1 MADLF
6 TITTARVRLSWS
18 GPAAPPGAADGGLV
32 VEPVAGPAKVRLG
45 DGAVHTVDERWTGTL
60 RLVEEAAYP
69 VLLRSHNGEPVA
81 LHHRDPVVVGG
92 LTAAE
97 GGGVR
102 HGAVRF
108 GAFVGVSRFVVLVG
122 GRPEVVFTV
131 TVAPRKV
138 AEADAAAMR
147 REVEEALSGLAV
159 RYLGAT
165 AVTASEHPGSPAR
178 PVWLTHLHAVLPALE
193 EALAVVAHRP
203 REGLRRAPG
212 LVHAARLT
220 RPDAAVRRAVL
231 SGVGAGGAVWAGPAL
246 IRERLPARPLRLTLD
261 TPEHR
266 WLRAR
271 LEAAAH
277 RLAVVRREEGELPPS
292 PRRRKALAELDEIT
306 LRLRRLLA
314 LAPLAAAA
322 GPPPP
327 VLPLALQTAPGYV
340 EARSA
345 LHRLDVGLA
354 LGAGR
359 HEAVPRD
366 LAELYEV
373 WCYLTL
379 ARLLADTLGR
389 PLPAGAFFAATAH
402 GVRLRLRRG
411 HRHALLLQAEGLAVR
426 LAYEP
431 RFPARPGLLAQ
442 RPDFLLTVERP
453 RTPPRLYV
461 LDAKYRRDDTAAY
474 RRRHG
479 APGPPEDALGDLHR
493 YRDAIVRMGPG
504 GVERPV
510 AAAVALFPYREPEP
524 GAFGRSRL
532 WTSVGALG
540 VGAVPLLPGGTAY
553 LEGWLARLL
562 EREGP

>member
-18 GPAAPPGAADGGLV
+18 GSAAPPGAADGLV
-32 VEPVAGPAKVRLG
+32 VEAVAGPAEVRLS
-45 DGAVHTVDERWTGTL
+45 DGAVHAVDDRWTAPL

-69 VLLRSHNGEPVA
+69 VLLRSRSGEPVA
-81 LHHRDPVVVGG
+81 LHHRDPVVAGG

-97 GGGVR
+97 GGRVR

-108 GAFVGVSRFVVLVG
+108 GAFVGTSRFVVLVG
-122 GRPEVVFTV
+122 GRPEVAFTV

-138 AEADAAAMR
+138 TEEDAAAMR
-147 REVEEALSGLAV
+147 REVEAALAGLAV

-165 AVTASEHPGSPAR
+165 TVTGADVPGPPPR
-178 PVWLTHLHAVLPALE
+178 PVWLTHLR
-193 EALAVVAHRP
+193 EALPSLEAALAAVARRP
-203 REGLRRAPG
+203 REVLRRAPG
-212 LVHAARLT
+212 LIRAARLS
-220 RPDAAVRRAVL
+220 RPDAAVLRAVMR
-231 SGVGAGGAVWAGPAL
+231 GRGAGDAVQAGPAL
-246 IRERLPARPLRLTLD
+246 VRARLPARPLHLTLD

-271 LEAAAH
+271 LEAALH
-277 RLAVVRREEGELPPS
+277 RLAVVRREEAELPPS
-292 PRRRKALAELDEIT
+292 PRRWKARAELDET
-306 LRLRRLLA
+306 ARRLQRLLA
-314 LAPLAAAA
+314 LPPLASAA
-322 GPPPP
+322 GPSPPA
-327 VLPLALQTAPGYV
+327 LPLALQTAPGYA
-340 EARSA
+340 EARAA
-345 LHRLDVGLA
+345 LRRLDVGLA

-366 LAELYEV
+366 LAGLYEV
-373 WCYLTL
+373 WGYLTL
-379 ARLLADTLGR
+379 AHLLAEALGR
-389 PLPAGAFFAATAH
+389 PLPAGAFFAVTAH

-411 HRHALLLQAEGLAVR
+411 HRHAVRLRAGGLAVR

-431 RFPARPGLLAQ
+431 RFPSGPGLLAQ

-453 RTPPRLYV
+453 GTPPRLYV

-493 YRDAIVRMGPG
+493 YRDAIVRAGAA

-510 AAAVALFPYREPEP
+510 EAAVALFPYREEEP
-524 GAFGRSRL
+524 GAFGRSPL
-532 WTSVGALG
+532 WTSIAGIG
-540 VGAVPLLPGGTAY
+540 VGAVPLLPGATGY
-553 LEGWLARLL
+553 LEAWLARVLG
-562 EREGP
+562 EGR